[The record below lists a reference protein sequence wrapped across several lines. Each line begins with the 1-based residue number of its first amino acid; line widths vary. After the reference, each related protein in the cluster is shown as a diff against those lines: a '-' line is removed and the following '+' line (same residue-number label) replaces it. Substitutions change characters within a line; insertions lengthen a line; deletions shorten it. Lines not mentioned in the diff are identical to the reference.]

1 MMLTMLKSKLHRAT
15 VTAAELQYEGSI
27 GIPRDLMD
35 AAGLLANEQVDVL
48 NVNNGERFTTYIIEL
63 ASGSRE
69 IVINGPAARKAQVGD
84 LVIIC
89 AYAHMDAQEAKT
101 FEPTVVLLS
110 ADNTIKSK
118 NLAA

>member
-1 MMLTMLKSKLHRAT
+1 MMLSMLKSKLHRAT

-63 ASGSRE
+63 AAGCRE

-84 LVIIC
+84 LVIVC
-89 AYAHMDAQEAKT
+89 AYAHMEEALARKHT
-101 FEPTVVLLS
+101 PTVVLLG
-110 ADNTIKSK
+110 AGNTVQTISK
-118 NLAA
+118 AA

>member
-1 MMLTMLKSKLHRAT
+1 MMLSMLKSKLHRAT

-63 ASGSRE
+63 AAGCRE
-69 IVINGPAARKAQVGD
+69 IVINGPAARKAQAGD

-89 AYAHMDAQEAKT
+89 AYGHMDAAEART
-101 FEPTVVLLS
+101 HQPTVILLNPN
-110 ADNTIKSK
+110 NTVKSTSTSV
-118 NLAA
+118 